1 MHGRD
6 LRLPVAVGV
15 AVVAASAATLAL
27 RPRSGP
33 IPPAPA
39 RPQAYF
45 SPAELDRIHDYVGP
59 QRALGLGTLAVTGAA
74 LVLLAWRP
82 PRPLRRAL
90 ERAGARPLVGSA
102 AAGAGVFLAVAVV
115 TLPLAAIGQ
124 QRDRDFGLST
134 QGWGGWAGD
143 VAKADAI
150 NALLAAAGAALFIA
164 LVRRF
169 PRRWWIPAAVAVVAI
184 GALFEFLAPVALDP
198 LFNRFTALPK
208 GPLRSEVLDL
218 AHRAGVRVGQVYR
231 VDASRRTTGENAY
244 VNGLGATKRVVLY
257 DNLINGNPPAQ
268 VRSVVAH
275 ELGHVKHRDVP
286 RGLLWLAIVAPAATL
301 LIQRLS
307 ERARAAPARDGRA
320 GPALIPPLVLS
331 LAAVAFAANVAGNA
345 LSRKVEANADAYALR
360 LTHDPAAFI
369 GVERRLTTTNL
380 IDPTPP
386 GWLITLF
393 GTHPPTMERIGY
405 ALTFEHRGR

>member
-1 MHGRD
+1 M
-6 LRLPVAVGV
+6 
-15 AVVAASAATLAL
+15 
-27 RPRSGP
+27 
-33 IPPAPA
+33 
-39 RPQAYF
+39 
-45 SPAELDRIHDYVGP
+45 
-59 QRALGLGTLAVTGAA
+59 
-74 LVLLAWRP
+74 
-82 PRPLRRAL
+82 
-90 ERAGARPLVGSA
+90 
-102 AAGAGVFLAVAVV
+102 
-115 TLPLAAIGQ
+115 
-124 QRDRDFGLST
+124 
-134 QGWGGWAGD
+134 
-143 VAKADAI
+143 
-150 NALLAAAGAALFIA
+150 
-164 LVRRF
+164 RRF

-307 ERARAAPARDGRA
+307 ERARAAPTRDGRA

-331 LAAVAFAANVAGNA
+331 LAAVAFASAMEDSRSSVAKI
-345 LSRKVEANADAYALR
+345 SQFLR
-360 LTHDPAAFI
+360 VAA
-369 GVERRLTTTNL
+369 
-380 IDPTPP
+380 PTPFA
-386 GWLITLF
+386 G
-393 GTHPPTMERIGY
+393 
-405 ALTFEHRGR
+405 A